1 MGNSGGRTAAIT
13 VETSA
18 SGIIDLATRTSQLQA
33 SETYGRAPLAGDLK
47 EFETAFKEDSTR
59 NLLFVNY
66 DGKLMQW

>member
-18 SGIIDLATRTSQLQA
+18 SGIIDLATRTAQLQA